1 MQPAG
6 QTVAITLL
14 AVPNL
19 SEGRHAATVEALG
32 EAFAQGGAQVLDVH
46 VDPDHDRSVF
56 TLAAEPGA
64 LAEALVSGA
73 RVAVER
79 IDMRGY
85 GGAHPS
91 VGALDVAPVVH
102 VDPAGRGAAWAE
114 ALVAADE
121 LARQLAVPVLLYGA
135 LAGGRTRAELRRG
148 GLSELARRLERAEL
162 TTDFGPSRPH
172 PSAGVT
178 LVAARPPLV
187 AFNLELAPPAGL
199 EEARAIAAAIR
210 DGGPEGIGGV
220 RAIGVWLAGR
230 GLAQVSCNVEDAAAT
245 PLRLLVEAVR
255 RHATVSGAEL
265 VGLAPRAALTE
276 FPGDVPIRGFDP
288 ANQVIENALGL

>member
-1 MQPAG
+1 M
-6 QTVAITLL
+6 TLL
-14 AVPNL
+14 AVPNV
-19 SEGRHAATVEALG
+19 SEGRDRATVEALR
-32 EAFAQGGAQVLDVH
+32 EAFAQGGARVLDVH

-56 TLAAEPGA
+56 SLASEPGT
-64 LAEALVSGA
+64 LAEALVCGA

-79 IDMRGY
+79 IDMRRY

-102 VDPAGRGAAWAE
+102 VDPAGRGAACAE

-121 LARQLAVPVLLYGA
+121 LGRELAVPVLLYDA

-148 GLSELARRLERAEL
+148 GLSELTRRLQRAEVA
-162 TTDFGPSRPH
+162 TDFGPARPH
-172 PSAGVT
+172 SSAGVT
-178 LVAARPPLV
+178 LVSARPPLV
-187 AFNLELAPPAGL
+187 AFNLELAAPAGE
-199 EEARAIAAAIR
+199 EEARAIAATLR
-210 DGGPEGIGGV
+210 EGGPEGIGGV

-230 GLAQVSCNVEDAAAT
+230 GLAQVSCNVEDPAAT

-265 VGLAPRAALTE
+265 VGLTPRAALTE